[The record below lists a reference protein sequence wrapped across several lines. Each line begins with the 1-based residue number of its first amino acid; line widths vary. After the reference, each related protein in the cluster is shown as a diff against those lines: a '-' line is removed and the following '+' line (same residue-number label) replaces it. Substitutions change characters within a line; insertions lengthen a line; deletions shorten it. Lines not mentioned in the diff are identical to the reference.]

1 MRPESATPQ
10 LQATTEGRGGAVT
23 EDTQRARPR
32 SWRDAWQDDRGVMVV
47 AGTLM
52 SFFMIGTVWYV
63 LGIGNVIN
71 YREQLQNAT
80 DASAFAGAV
89 YDARGMNLL
98 ATINIFMGFI
108 LSLVVMAKIMQVVF
122 WLGWAAN
129 CGECADSWGFDVV
142 ACFECSTYDPYE
154 ALTWL
159 GDDVPGFVKTVEQGS
174 RAALEAM
181 HYTEEGVAIIWPW
194 VSASKSQV
202 AGTYYANGV
211 AVTTSFAYSQI
222 PVGLDKLG
230 SPGSIESIVQSFQQ
244 GSFSPITNNIPT
256 ERLGL
261 PVNSAKYTDL
271 CKMALLDI
279 TSADNAFQFIPGGF
293 MNLIA
298 GVLAEVL
305 YTMDEFFCDAAS
317 GSGLFGSILGAV
329 ESVGNF
335 LGFGLNPDGTIKDSD
350 YTYSPMQLYP
360 SAKMGDGYFGVW
372 GTGLGVW
379 TNALDIAKPG
389 LKVSAMQSKK
399 GTVIGDAPKDA
410 TLAVTRAEF
419 YYDPKSGENSTGA
432 KKNETSVNLM
442 DYPSHNVLWN
452 PRWRARLVRYHGFP
466 TVGVIGAFQS
476 LFSGNL
482 SAAATFAGESAA
494 GYANS
499 QLMKTAIGNSLGQI
513 EGDLPTTVQ
522 NILDN
527 GGAASNSVT
536 DMNVKP
542 ATGIYH

>member
-1 MRPESATPQ
+1 VTLETPK
-10 LQATTEGRGGAVT
+10 A
-23 EDTQRARPR
+23 RANF
-32 SWRDAWQDDRGVMVV
+32 WRDDRGVMVV

-98 ATINIFMGFI
+98 ATINIFMGFV

-122 WLGWAAN
+122 WIGWAAN
-129 CGECADSWGFDVV
+129 CIECTDSWGFDVV
-142 ACFECSTYDPYE
+142 ACFECGTYDP
-154 ALTWL
+154 ALALSWSPVEE
-159 GDDVPGFVKTVEQGS
+159 VPSFVKTVEQGC

-222 PVGLDKLG
+222 PVSLDRLG
-230 SPGSIESIVQSFQQ
+230 SPGSIESIVDSFQQ
-244 GSFSPITNNIPT
+244 GSFSPISDNIP
-256 ERLGL
+256 ESRLGL

-271 CKMALLDI
+271 CKMALLDL
-279 TSADNAFQFIPGGF
+279 TGADNAFQFIPGGF
-293 MNLIA
+293 MNVIA

-305 YTMDEFFCDAAS
+305 YTMDQFFCDAAAGDS
-317 GSGLFGSILGAV
+317 LFGGIMGAF
-329 ESVGNF
+329 EKAGNF
-335 LGFGLNPDGTIKDSD
+335 LGFGLNPDGTVSNSNYD
-350 YTYSPMQLYP
+350 YSPMQLFP

-372 GTGLGVW
+372 GQGLGVW
-379 TNALDIAKPG
+379 TNSLDIAKPG
-389 LKVSAMQSKK
+389 LKVSALQSHR
-399 GTVIGDAPKDA
+399 GTVIGASPKDA

-419 YYDPKSGENSTGA
+419 YYDPKSGEGGHGA
-432 KKNETSVNLM
+432 QKNETSINLM
-442 DYPSHNVLWN
+442 DFPSHNVLWN

-482 SAAATFAGESAA
+482 SAAATFAGESVA

-499 QLMKTAIGNSLGQI
+499 ELMKTAIGDSLGEL
-513 EGDLPTTVQ
+513 EGDLPGTVQ

-527 GGAASNSVT
+527 GGAASNNVT
-536 DMNVKP
+536 DMNIEP
-542 ATGIYH
+542 ATGIFH

>member
-1 MRPESATPQ
+1 VSPVVTSALTP
-10 LQATTEGRGGAVT
+10 AVT
-23 EDTQRARPR
+23 PAVTQGTPKAPANF
-32 SWRDAWQDDRGVMVV
+32 WRDDRGVMVV

-98 ATINIFMGFI
+98 ATINIFMGFV

-122 WLGWAAN
+122 WIGWAAN

-142 ACFECSTYDPYE
+142 ACFECNTYDPFE

-159 GDDVPGFVKTVEQGS
+159 GDDVPGFVKTVEQGC
-174 RAALEAM
+174 RTALEAM

-202 AGTYYANGV
+202 AGTYFANGV

-222 PVGLDKLG
+222 PVSLDKLG
-230 SPGSIESIVQSFQQ
+230 SPGSIESIVDSFQQ
-244 GSFSPITNNIPT
+244 GSFSPITDNIP
-256 ERLGL
+256 ESRLGL

-271 CKMALLDI
+271 CEMALLDL

-305 YTMDEFFCDAAS
+305 YTMDQFFCDAAAGNS
-317 GSGLFGSILGAV
+317 LFGGIMGAIDG
-329 ESVGNF
+329 VGNF
-335 LGFGLNPDGTIKDSD
+335 LGFGLNPDGTVSNSNYD
-350 YTYSPMQLYP
+350 YSPMQLYP

-372 GTGLGVW
+372 AQGLGVW

-389 LKVSAMQSKK
+389 LKVSAQQSQK
-399 GTVIGDAPKDA
+399 GTVIGAAPKDA

-419 YYDPKSGENSTGA
+419 YYDPKNDESGKGA
-432 KKNETSVNLM
+432 QKKETSINLM

-482 SAAATFAGESAA
+482 SAAATFAGESVA

-499 QLMKTAIGNSLGQI
+499 ELMKTAVGNSLSQL
-513 EGDLPTTVQ
+513 EGDLPGTVQ

-527 GGAASNSVT
+527 GGAASNNVT
-536 DMNVKP
+536 DMNIEP
-542 ATGIYH
+542 STGIYH